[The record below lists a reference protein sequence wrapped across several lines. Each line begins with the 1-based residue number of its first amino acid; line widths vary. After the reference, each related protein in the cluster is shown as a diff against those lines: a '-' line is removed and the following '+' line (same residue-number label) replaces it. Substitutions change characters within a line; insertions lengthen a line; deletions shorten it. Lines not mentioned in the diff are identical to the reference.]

1 MTTTRLTRIA
11 VALATLSTACTVAA
25 FVLMFPNDFK
35 VGEISGRRSIL
46 VGTVY
51 PLVSVRIISREPRNL
66 VGWFMLLGA
75 CCWAIDLVAQ
85 QYAWFA
91 FQSAGGLPGAPFAA
105 WLSTWV
111 WPLGSAMFLILM
123 PIFFPDGLLP
133 SRRWGPIVVAVVVVV
148 LATAV
153 GRAIVGWAFRDD
165 VTLLIL
171 HQADIQD
178 DPSLAGVV
186 GGVGTAFTFLV
197 GVPLAPIA
205 VISRWR
211 ASTGVRR
218 LQIRWFVS
226 GIALTAIC
234 VVAQTEGYLTGAL
247 DVLVQAV
254 LVVAAVAFPALAI
267 GVAILRYRL
276 YDIDRVVSRTIAYA
290 VVTAA
295 LVIVYLVVDLGLT
308 TILSSVAGSGSV
320 AVAASTLVV
329 AALFTPVRRRVQRV
343 VDRRFDR
350 ARYDAERTTAA
361 FSERLRNEVDLA
373 AVAADLDQTVRAAIA
388 PTSVNVWLGGR
399 TRASESRNDVRTA
412 AGHDIQTKAA
422 TGPRRPHATSQS
434 CSPRRSTRGGIRA
447 VGLIFPGSL
456 GAFFGI
462 QMDATSTA
470 LIRLVSA
477 SYVGFGVLDWAALD
491 LTDRAGWRAV
501 AVGNTTGWAL
511 GGLVMA
517 TALASGL
524 GNTIAWS
531 MVAIQVAM
539 TIGWLGVIAWTSR
552 TGASEIPA

>member
-11 VALATLSTACTVAA
+11 VALAILSTACTVAA

-35 VGEISGRRSIL
+35 VGEIFWPALIL

-51 PLVSVRIISREPRNL
+51 PLVGVRIISREPRNL

-75 CCWAIDLVAQ
+75 CCWAIDLFAQ

-91 FQSAGGLPGAPFAA
+91 FQSAGGLPGASFGA
-105 WLSTWV
+105 WLSAWF
-111 WPLGSAMFLILM
+111 WPLGTAMLLILM

-153 GRAIVGWAFRDD
+153 GRAIVAWGFRDD

-171 HQADIQD
+171 HQADLME
-178 DPSLAGVV
+178 DPSLAGTVAAL
-186 GGVGTAFTFLV
+186 GTAFTFLV

-211 ASTGVRR
+211 ASAGVRR

-226 GIALTAIC
+226 AVALSAIC
-234 VVAQTEGYLTGAL
+234 VVAQNVGYLTGA
-247 DVLVQAV
+247 VNGLVQAILV
-254 LVVAAVAFPALAI
+254 LAALAFPALAI
-267 GVAILRYRL
+267 GAAILRYRL

-290 VVTAA
+290 VVTAG
-295 LVIVYLVVDLGLT
+295 LLIVYLGVNLGLS

-373 AVAADLDQTVRAAIA
+373 AVAADLDQTVRVAIA
-388 PTSVNVWLGGR
+388 PTSVNVWL
-399 TRASESRNDVRTA
+399 
-412 AGHDIQTKAA
+412 
-422 TGPRRPHATSQS
+422 
-434 CSPRRSTRGGIRA
+434 
-447 VGLIFPGSL
+447 
-456 GAFFGI
+456 
-462 QMDATSTA
+462 
-470 LIRLVSA
+470 
-477 SYVGFGVLDWAALD
+477 
-491 LTDRAGWRAV
+491 RAGER
-501 AVGNTTGWAL
+501 
-511 GGLVMA
+511 
-517 TALASGL
+517 
-524 GNTIAWS
+524 
-531 MVAIQVAM
+531 
-539 TIGWLGVIAWTSR
+539 
-552 TGASEIPA
+552 